1 MLENYPE
8 SIRTPQSII
17 FNVEKKIQFVR
28 GAKRTSIWQLAGEV
42 ILSLREPWY
51 VFYVQNSSKCKN
63 WLSTKPLN
71 PSHDPKELY
80 HQSNSL
86 YLMIYSLF
94 KNFPPFFKNFLKS
107 SPFMVNECAPLGNVL
122 GDRSSNAVLHSWREV
137 YSLYKASQPG

>member
-17 FNVEKKIQFVR
+17 FNVEKKSNLSAAQNERPFGSQR
-28 GAKRTSIWQLAGEV
+28 GEV